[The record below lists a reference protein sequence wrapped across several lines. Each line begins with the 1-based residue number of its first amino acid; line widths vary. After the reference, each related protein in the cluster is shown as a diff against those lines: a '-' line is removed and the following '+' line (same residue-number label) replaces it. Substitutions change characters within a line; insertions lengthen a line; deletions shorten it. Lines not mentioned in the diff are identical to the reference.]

1 LKFLKL
7 KWVSKNR
14 QVLERV
20 RLELDQCKN
29 VGIYYL
35 LLTVELNLTR
45 VLKLKKENK
54 RLHHKLM
61 KHFEKIPI
69 ACRNSVGKSLKMDGA
84 YNANNNF
91 KAFRTW
97 SETHLNDSVDIALEL
112 NAVAIR
118 FSRKKEYQKAA
129 IVYYGVYQNALKY
142 PHPSYITNGL
152 NNAAWYRKFSDL
164 ERAVKVS
171 EELGYY
177 LGYYLEYDTAL
188 IGYLDT
194 ILVIAKE
201 NNDYTSFYQSAKL
214 LNFYYEA
221 LTKNIPKIREK
232 YKRTMLHMR
241 KSCLV
246 RKKKGVKRNEVTNS
260 KRLQKFLNQQIR
272 KPRTF
277 AKENGIPHSSLYR
290 ILNGEKKTVRIKT
303 LIRVIR
309 ALGLS
314 VSFDHPR
321 EVNVVLLCER
331 ESQRLVMNEEKLR
344 RQTSFERKITLLR
357 GLFVQVLDDMIDYSK
372 LFSFAED
379 TEKFIEY
386 IDSDYHLKQFINTC
400 FEPKHPYYKARNDLF
415 NILLEAVGSEKISE
429 LVELYASLQEV
440 TDVELLN
447 IYFREYARYST
458 TNWNFDVQ
466 EILEERFLDCDYKRI
481 VAFCE
486 RLNLSQCYGYVCTWV
501 FEDARRE
508 RLIGLFSG

>member
-1 LKFLKL
+1 MKFLKL

-45 VLKLKKENK
+45 VLKLKEENK

-69 ACRNSVGKSLKMDGA
+69 ACRNSVGKSLKMGGA
-84 YNANNNF
+84 YNANHNF

-97 SETHLNDSVDIALEL
+97 SETHLNDHVDIALEL
-112 NAVAIR
+112 NAKAIKFDR
-118 FSRKKEYQKAA
+118 DGKYDEAA
-129 IVYYGVYQNALKY
+129 IVYYCVYQNALKF

-164 ERAVKVS
+164 ERAMKDS

-201 NNDYTSFYQSAKL
+201 NNDYPSFYQAARL

-232 YKRTMLHMR
+232 YKRTMLHVR
-241 KSCLV
+241 KFCLV
-246 RKKKGVKRNEVTNS
+246 QNKKGLKRNEMTNS
-260 KRLQKFLNQQIR
+260 KSLQKFLNQQIR

-277 AKENGIPHSSLYR
+277 AMENGIPHSSLYR
-290 ILNGEKKTVRIKT
+290 ILNGEKKTVRIKSLT
-303 LIRVIR
+303 CVIK
-309 ALGLS
+309 ALDLS
-314 VSFDHPR
+314 VSFDYPR
-321 EVNVVLLCER
+321 EVNVVLLCEK
-331 ESQRLVMNEEKLR
+331 ENQRFVLNEEKLR
-344 RQTSFERKITLLR
+344 RQSPFERKITLLR
-357 GLFVQVLDDMIDYSK
+357 GIFIQVPNDTIDYSK
-372 LFSFAED
+372 LFS
-379 TEKFIEY
+379 
-386 IDSDYHLKQFINTC
+386 
-400 FEPKHPYYKARNDLF
+400 LF
-415 NILLEAVGSEKISE
+415 P
-429 LVELYASLQEV
+429 
-440 TDVELLN
+440 D
-447 IYFREYARYST
+447 
-458 TNWNFDVQ
+458 
-466 EILEERFLDCDYKRI
+466 
-481 VAFCE
+481 
-486 RLNLSQCYGYVCTWV
+486 
-501 FEDARRE
+501 
-508 RLIGLFSG
+508 